1 MQGEQTGTA
10 VPAPFGLY
18 ASTPKKCLVKDKY
31 QAKSWYNHYQEN
43 VYTLP
48 ERIRGVQSIS
58 IVVYPSIKLSLQGFY
73 CKTLSK
79 AYGKVYAIEN
89 NTIYGT
95 KYKTLPSFIEVSNI
109 LLAML

>member
-48 ERIRGVQSIS
+48 ERIRGKQEK
-58 IVVYPSIKLSLQGFY
+58 YQAYADRGMAALERYLQN
-73 CKTLSK
+73 
-79 AYGKVYAIEN
+79 AEQ
-89 NTIYGT
+89 
-95 KYKTLPSFIEVSNI
+95 
-109 LLAML
+109 